1 MENQDID
8 PDQQVIC
15 KKNKKLLDKGDM
27 VWYYSQARL
36 RETAGRG
43 EANLENDTE
52 KKRANIKERLAKIPK
67 SETSKDVNR
76 IKRKSLIL
84 AQDER
89 WRRA

>member
-1 MENQDID
+1 MLFYSSS
-8 PDQQVIC
+8 PADQ
-15 KKNKKLLDKGDM
+15 KAK
-27 VWYYSQARL
+27 S
-36 RETAGRG
+36 EP
-43 EANLENDTE
+43 ANLENDTE

>member
-1 MENQDID
+1 MTSDNSFGII
-8 PDQQVIC
+8 V
-15 KKNKKLLDKGDM
+15 KL
-27 VWYYSQARL
+27 ARAKA
-36 RETAGRG
+36 RERSK
-43 EANLENDTE
+43 ANLENDTE

>member
-1 MENQDID
+1 MTKGN
-8 PDQQVIC
+8 PSVIIV
-15 KKNKKLLDKGDM
+15 KL
-27 VWYYSQARL
+27 ARAKA
-36 RETAGRG
+36 RERS

-67 SETSKDVNR
+67 SEKHRKMFR

>member
-1 MENQDID
+1 MKKKDFYGKKISKNCLTKGT
-8 PDQQVIC
+8 PSVIIV
-15 KKNKKLLDKGDM
+15 KLARAKAKGK
-27 VWYYSQARL
+27 S
-36 RETAGRG
+36 

-67 SETSKDVNR
+67 SEKHRKMFR

>member
-1 MENQDID
+1 MTKYLGFDIL
-8 PDQQVIC
+8 I
-15 KKNKKLLDKGDM
+15 KLARAKAKGK
-27 VWYYSQARL
+27 S
-36 RETAGRG
+36 

-67 SETSKDVNR
+67 SEKHRKMFR

>member
-1 MENQDID
+1 MTKGT
-8 PDQQVIC
+8 PSVIIV
-15 KKNKKLLDKGDM
+15 KLARAKAKGK
-27 VWYYSQARL
+27 S
-36 RETAGRG
+36 

-67 SETSKDVNR
+67 SEKHRKMFR

>member
-1 MENQDID
+1 MTKGN
-8 PDQQVIC
+8 PSVIIV
-15 KKNKKLLDKGDM
+15 KL
-27 VWYYSQARL
+27 ARAKA
-36 RETAGRG
+36 RERS

-67 SETSKDVNR
+67 SLAGRRGGREAGPDGLLR